1 MKDLILSV
9 DCGTQST
16 RAMLFDKKGNLVAKS
31 KVAFKPYFTTEKG
44 RCEQHPEFYYEQL
57 CKATNELVATNPEL
71 KDRIA
76 AMTITTI
83 RDTFICVDED
93 YNAVA
98 PCIMW
103 LDQRKAPITKAD
115 VPLIRRLIFKLVGM
129 YDAVIKQMTN
139 GFSNWIMKCD
149 KDTWAKTAKY
159 ISYGGYLAH
168 RLTGAVKDAVA
179 ANVGHIPI
187 NYRKQKWHKKSN
199 LQSCLFPI
207 EKEKLPELVPTG
219 TDLGGLTAQAALD
232 TGLPQGLKLIACG
245 SDKACET
252 LGVGCISDKSA
263 SLSYGTTAT
272 IQITTDKYK
281 EPIPFMPSYPAVI
294 NGRFNPEVQIYRGYW
309 MITWFKEEFAKKEAE
324 LAALEGISV
333 EEYLDRELNDVP
345 AGCDGLVLQPFW
357 QPGLK
362 EPEGRGCMVGFTDAH
377 SRKHI
382 FRAIIEGICFGLY
395 EGMLAMQKKTGKR
408 IEFVTVSG
416 GGSCDDNICQITA
429 DVFGLP
435 VKRVQTYETSGLG
448 AAIVGFL
455 GLGEYDSV
463 EKAVENMVHYS
474 DKVFHPDEKNHQTY
488 QRIFKNVYSKLYKR
502 VKPLYLNMIK
512 NEKEA
517 E

>member
-1 MKDLILSV
+1 MKDLILSI

-16 RAMLFDKKGNLVAKS
+16 RAMIFDKKGNLIAKS
-31 KVAFKPYFTTEKG
+31 KVAFKPFFTTEKG

-57 CKATNELVATNPEL
+57 CKATLELMANNSEL
-71 KDRIA
+71 KDRLA
-76 AMTITTI
+76 GMTVTTI
-83 RDTFICVDED
+83 RDTFICVDKD
-93 YNAVA
+93 YNPVA

-115 VPLIRRLIFKLVGM
+115 VPPLRRFIFKLVGM

-139 GFSNWIMKCD
+139 GFSNWIRKCD
-149 KDTWAKTAKY
+149 KETWNKTAKY
-159 ISYGGYLAH
+159 LSYGGYIAH
-168 RLTGAVKDAVA
+168 RLTGCVKDAVA
-179 ANVGHIPI
+179 SNVGHIPI
-187 NYRKQKWHKKSN
+187 NYRKQKWYKKSD

-207 EKEKLPELVPTG
+207 EANKLPELVKTG
-219 TDLGGLTAQAALD
+219 EVLGVLTEQASKD

-252 LGVGCISDKSA
+252 LGVGCISDRSA

-281 EPIPFMPSYPAVI
+281 EPIPFMPSYPSVI
-294 NGRFNPEVQIYRGYW
+294 NGRYNPEVQIYRGYW

-324 LAALEGISV
+324 LALQEGISV
-333 EEYLDRELNDVP
+333 EEYLDRELSDVP

-362 EPEGRGCMVGFTDAH
+362 EPEGRGCIVGFTDAH
-377 SRKHI
+377 SRKHM

-395 EGMLAMQKKTGKR
+395 EGMLAMQKKTGKK
-408 IEFVTVSG
+408 IEFVTLSG
-416 GGSCDDNICQITA
+416 GGSSDNNICQITA

-435 VKRVQTYETSGLG
+435 VKRAQTHETSGLG

-455 GLGEYDSV
+455 GLGEYLTV
-463 EKAVENMVHYS
+463 EEAVDNMVHYNE
-474 DKVFHPDEKNHQTY
+474 KVFYPDEKNHRTY
-488 QRIFKNVYSKLYKR
+488 LRIFNTVYRKLYKR

-512 NEKEA
+512 NEKEGN
-517 E
+517 